1 MAAYQVDPDALFSDE
16 DSPPRETPPRIARP
30 QPTQSTLRPL
40 TLPPLGRSSVFSKA
54 PSLSNGPFSGRG
66 RGKYESRPYESGPY
80 GSRPHNSRPYD
91 AHRQDGR
98 SYNSA
103 YSRATEQ
110 SRPPPLRG
118 LSAYQRPNTS
128 ERSDVPQ
135 RPMGRGRAMT
145 LPAHVTKNKKAESP
159 KKPDSLSE
167 AVSILPEHTREKVLR
182 EEEKRRAAAASER
195 KRPSRRRRPEDP
207 SVKKAVLQNAKRS
220 RQGQS
225 MGLASL
231 LAAASN
237 SDSIIRLDPNR
248 NRTHRE
254 HRATS
259 ERAFYEGVTMTKE
272 RKEREERERL
282 EAERKRIDEEQAVDE
297 HFRQMRI
304 QERNERRRLADK
316 WRRQETV
323 AAGMRHVY
331 RLAKIERSL
340 FCDPNDKNKDSL
352 SYLGLALRSIEE
364 DATVTELMTIEV
376 EEI

>member
-1 MAAYQVDPDALFSDE
+1 MAAYEVDPDALFSDE
-16 DSPPRETPPRIARP
+16 DSPPREPSPRIARP

-40 TLPPLGRSSVFSKA
+40 SLPPLGRSSVFSKP

-66 RGKYESRPYESGPY
+66 RGIYQSRPYESRPYES
-80 GSRPHNSRPYD
+80 RPYD
-91 AHRQDGR
+91 SRPFDARRPEGR
-98 SYNSA
+98 GYNSA
-103 YSRATEQ
+103 YSRPTEQ
-110 SRPPPLRG
+110 PRPLPLRG
-118 LSAYQRPNTS
+118 LGAYQRPNAS
-128 ERSDVPQ
+128 ERSDIPQ
-135 RPMGRGRAMT
+135 RSMGRGRAMT
-145 LPAHVTKNKKAESP
+145 LPAHVTNTKKVESP

-182 EEEKRRAAAASER
+182 QEEKRRAAAASER

-231 LAAASN
+231 LATASN
-237 SDSIIRLDPNR
+237 ADSIIKLDPNR

-254 HRATS
+254 HRSTS
-259 ERAFYEGVTMTKE
+259 ERTFYEGVTMTKE

-282 EAERKRIDEEQAVDE
+282 EAERKRVEEEQAVDE

-304 QERNERRRLADK
+304 QERNERRRLSDK

-323 AAGMRHVY
+323 AAGMRHAY
-331 RLAKIERSL
+331 RLAKVERNL

-352 SYLGLALRSIEE
+352 SYLGLKLLPVEE
-364 DATVTELMTIEV
+364 DGTVTELMTIEV